1 MCVSVCASVCVCV
14 KVCKCMWEM
23 ESNCLRCEER
33 DLERRVRD
41 RDIDMV
47 IMLTLASCLFS
58 VSLLLP
64 NRLQK
69 AFERYILIQI
79 HYTLFIHYTDKLHR
93 YPIQIHCADT
103 LYRYTVQIPYT
114 DTLYRYTVQIHYT
127 NTLYRYTIQ
136 IHYTDTLYRYTN
148 NFNQWTSKS

>member
-1 MCVSVCASVCVCV
+1 
-14 KVCKCMWEM
+14 M

-103 LYRYTVQIPYT
+103 LYRYIVQIHCT
-114 DTLYRYTVQIHYT
+114 DTLYK
-127 NTLYRYTIQ
+127 YTIQ
-136 IHYTDTLYRYTN
+136 IHYIDTLTILTSGLRNPKPLTHTDIHKQTYIPGRNTGLVTTN
-148 NFNQWTSKS
+148 HP